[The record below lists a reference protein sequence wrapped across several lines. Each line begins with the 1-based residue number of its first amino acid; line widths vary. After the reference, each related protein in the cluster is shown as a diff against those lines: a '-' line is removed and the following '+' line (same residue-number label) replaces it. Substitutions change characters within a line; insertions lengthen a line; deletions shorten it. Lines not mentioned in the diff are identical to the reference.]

1 LNKEKYNQF
10 IDSIELIE
18 EFVPEF
24 SWERHIKDI
33 NPKKK
38 INIEMKF
45 NKEEPEIS
53 DNIFICGNSLEL
65 NGIDS
70 NKELQFKI
78 KGTILLRIFCNT
90 NLTEECVK
98 FYSENT
104 VQYSTIPAFR
114 SLVKEG
120 LTKMGLPPFTLPFLK
135 RRSQSQ
141 KDVLHRM
148 DTLQTEN
155 KNFDDSKFQELLT
168 LIKKLN
174 RNSNGHYELYTKKQ
188 KQLNII
194 RLGPNTIEVATK
206 KDWNVFNKIPI
217 NMINHTYEALRKN
230 DQLTQSEI
238 SKGLNIKRSAFIIA
252 ALDLL
257 PEIEYDETT
266 NSLRFLD

>member
-24 SWERHIKDI
+24 AWERHLKNID
-33 NPKKK
+33 PMKK
-38 INIEMKF
+38 INIKMKF
-45 NKEEPEIS
+45 NKVEPEII
-53 DNIFICGNSLEL
+53 DNIFICGDSLEL

-70 NKELQFKI
+70 NKKLQFKL
-78 KGTILLRIFCNT
+78 KGTILLRILCKT

-114 SLVKEG
+114 SLIKEG

-135 RRSQSQ
+135 RRSQQ
-141 KDVLHRM
+141 
-148 DTLQTEN
+148 QTEN
-155 KNFDDSKFQELLT
+155 KNFNISKFQEILA
-168 LIKKLN
+168 LIKKLK
-174 RNSNGHYELYTKKQ
+174 RNSDGHYEIYTKKQ
-188 KQLNII
+188 KQLNLI
-194 RLGPNTIEVATK
+194 RLGHNSLEVATK
-206 KDWNVFNKIPI
+206 KDWNVFNNIPI
-217 NMINHTYEALRKN
+217 SMISRTYDTLIKSG
-230 DQLTQSEI
+230 QLTQSEI

-257 PEIEYDETT
+257 PEIRYNEAD
-266 NSLRFLD
+266 NSLSFLN